1 MGNTFSDD
9 TLGTV
14 WCIKSSLH
22 GADGENFMKLLKE
35 QKSCSTHSNAPALG
49 HVSVVWAICKESIA
63 KKIVLLFLLIGVCG
77 GTPWKSCMSNCLWET
92 KFTTPIVCW
101 DCTSSC
107 TSTSSLD
114 NNNCNQRRGL
124 EESPRSISSFSS
136 SSHGSSDKHQLD
148 CIRAAQS
155 HQEEGGHHYG
165 CLCFW
170 ELSDTAFGN
179 FLSMWLPVCLHL
191 SLPFWNSFGGSFC
204 SSAVVVLASGCIS
217 CCYC

>member
-22 GADGENFMKLLKE
+22 GADGENFMKLLRS
-35 QKSCSTHSNAPALG
+35 KSLVPLTQMLLHRDMWVLFEPSAKSLLQ
-49 HVSVVWAICKESIA
+49 

-77 GTPWKSCMSNCLWET
+77 GTPWKSRMSNCLWET

-107 TSTSSLD
+107 TSTGSLD

-124 EESPRSISSFSS
+124 EESPRSTSSFSS
-136 SSHGSSDKHQLD
+136 SSHGSSNKHQLD
-148 CIRAAQS
+148 CSRAAQS

-191 SLPFWNSFGGSFC
+191 SLPFWNSFGVSFC
-204 SSAVVVLASGCIS
+204 SSAVVVLASGCTS
-217 CCYC
+217 CCCC